1 MKKRSY
7 ALANEYARKV
17 KEVKSKL
24 KDIETLLNGKY
35 DERLIQKRN
44 ILLTNIKTYE
54 SLSSYY
60 GSSKIEHVDSNVVIL
75 GYDM

>member
-17 KEVKSKL
+17 KDVKAKL

-44 ILLTNIKTYE
+44 ILLTDIKTYE

-60 GSSKIEHVDSNVVIL
+60 GSSKIEHVDPNVEIL
-75 GYDM
+75 G

>member
-60 GSSKIEHVDSNVVIL
+60 GSSKIEHVDPNVEIL

>member
-17 KEVKSKL
+17 KGAKAKL
-24 KDIETLLNGKY
+24 KYIEILLNGKY
-35 DERLIQKRN
+35 DERLIQQRN

-54 SLSSYY
+54 SLSCVGCTQY
-60 GSSKIEHVDSNVVIL
+60 KK
-75 GYDM
+75 

>member
-7 ALANEYARKV
+7 ALANEYARKA

-60 GSSKIEHVDSNVVIL
+60 GSSKIEQVDINVVIL
-75 GYDM
+75 G